1 MDIETKIVNI
11 IAEHLVVPQEKCNS
25 DARFVEDL
33 EADSVEIIEL
43 AMKFEQEYG
52 VTIED
57 QELYKIRTVQD
68 AINLV
73 QKKLN
78 G

>member
-11 IAEHLVVPQEKCNS
+11 IAEHLVVPKEKCKR

-57 QELYKIRTVQD
+57 QELYKIRTIQD
-68 AINLV
+68 AVNLV